1 MTKFKIQIWGYLKQ
15 IEVTI
20 GTVDV
25 SRPDQL
31 HAHLLKT
38 QRQYVVSKGMQL
50 QVMKGNYSINTNQK

>member
-1 MTKFKIQIWGYLKQ
+1 MTKYRIHVWGYLKQ
-15 IEVTI
+15 LEVLTSS
-20 GTVDV
+20 VDV

-50 QVMKGNYSINTNQK
+50 QVIKGNYSINTPQ